1 MRRRVNILLDRTI
14 DPKFVPNEF
23 IQAWGHNDEFS
34 EKFLPLNGPWEDCY
48 YDYHAPLY
56 KVLEE
61 NGYEASFK
69 TQKEMFQSSERFV
82 YVLTF
87 RLLTATVFNEI
98 GYNFF
103 KQISHGT
110 VEAINSGKVCLV
122 INDAHES
129 AIYNADFFILFNKMI
144 DEVRLNR
151 QHIIMLTSNFA
162 NRQFF
167 NNSIVNFFV
176 WEFFETSMRI
186 KNQNVARP
194 SRGQFE
200 EKSMKR
206 FLCLNRIPREH
217 RYYFMFEM
225 YKRNLLKHF
234 NCSLKD
240 IDSLAEIHSH
250 IGHLL
255 LNKIKDDP
263 IFQKMT
269 QELPFVYDTD
279 AFEYNHWSNIDDR
292 FNQDNGIFIVSE
304 TLFLDGINNLFL
316 TEKTFKPISLRMPF
330 IVLGNAHALRQLHS
344 HGYMTFHSLWDESYD
359 EEMDPYLRM
368 EKIVSLVQFLADL
381 PAKEFELIYKKSMTI
396 TEHNFRLLMSRRPES
411 EVVSHLITN
420 YSNEV

>member
-14 DPKFVPNEF
+14 DPKFVPDAF

-61 NGYEASFK
+61 NGYQVNIK
-69 TQKEMFQSSERFV
+69 TQKEMLQSTERFV

-87 RLLTATVFNEI
+87 RLLTGTVFKEI

-110 VEAINSGKVCLV
+110 IEAINSGKVCLV

-129 AIYNADFFILFNKMI
+129 SIYDANFSILLNQLI
-144 DEVRLNR
+144 DEVHLNR
-151 QHIIMLTSNFA
+151 QHIILLTSNFA
-162 NRQFF
+162 NREFSRNSLVTFF
-167 NNSIVNFFV
+167 I

-186 KNQNVARP
+186 KNQNVARD
-194 SRGQFE
+194 SRGYFE

-217 RYYFMFEM
+217 RYFFMFEM
-225 YKRNLLKHF
+225 YKRNLLKFF
-234 NCSLKD
+234 NCSLKN
-240 IDSLAEIHSH
+240 IDSLEEIQSH
-250 IGHLL
+250 GGHAMI
-255 LNKIKDDP
+255 NEIKDAP
-263 IFQKMT
+263 LFQKMI

-279 AFEYNHWSNIDDR
+279 VFQYNHWSKIDDR

-304 TLFLDGINNLFL
+304 TLFLDGTNNLFL
-316 TEKTFKPISLRMPF
+316 TEKTFKPICLSMPF
-330 IVLGNAHALRQLHS
+330 IILGSPHALRQLHS

-359 EEMDPYLRM
+359 EEMNPSLRM
-368 EKIVSLVQFLADL
+368 EKIVNLVQFLADL
-381 PAKEFELIYKKSMTI
+381 PEIEFNLIYKKSMI
-396 TEHNFRLLMSRRPES
+396 IAEHNFRLMKSRRPES
-411 EVVSHLITN
+411 EVVSHLIAN